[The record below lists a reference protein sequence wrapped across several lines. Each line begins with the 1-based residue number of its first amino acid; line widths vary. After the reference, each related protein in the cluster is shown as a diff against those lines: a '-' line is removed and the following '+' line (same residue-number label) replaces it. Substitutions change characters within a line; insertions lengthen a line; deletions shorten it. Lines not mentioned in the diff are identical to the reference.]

1 MSRVTGL
8 AQLRQLE
15 VRLLK
20 AGPELDLNVAEELK
34 KMPPVIAGEIRKQA
48 FTHMPTRHGYGRILS
63 KALDFHAKI
72 FVGKGMTMTVW
83 ANGRPRR
90 RDVPRLNQG
99 ILRHP
104 TFGRRGKGDW
114 HDQTRGVKRGF
125 VTDGVRRSEGRI
137 VRAVRRGAVDT
148 IQTIVR

>member
-1 MSRVTGL
+1 MSRVTGA

-20 AGPELDLNVAEELK
+20 AGPELDRNVAEELK
-34 KMPPVIAGEIRKQA
+34 KTAPVVAGEIRKQA
-48 FTHMPTRHGYGRILS
+48 ITHMPARHGYGRTLA
-63 KALDFHAKI
+63 KALDFHAQI
-72 FVGKGMTMTVW
+72 FVGRGMTMTVW

-90 RDVPRLNQG
+90 RDLPTLNRG

-104 TFGRRGKGDW
+104 LFGNRSHW
-114 HDQTRGVKRGF
+114 YSQTRGVKRGF

-148 IQTIVR
+148 VQTIVR